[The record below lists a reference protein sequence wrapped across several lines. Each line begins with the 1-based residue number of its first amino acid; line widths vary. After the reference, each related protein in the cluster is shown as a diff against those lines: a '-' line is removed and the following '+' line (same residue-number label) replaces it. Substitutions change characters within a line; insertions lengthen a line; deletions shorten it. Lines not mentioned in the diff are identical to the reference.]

1 MIDFEGLK
9 RGVLSYLRTLLVVLI
24 LLLLWVFCVRSV
36 YAQPLPLVRAHH
48 QSFVSYYDIE
58 KHNPA
63 LVVYPLEFSHF
74 AGVQKV
80 GSRHFKMDTQLPRP
94 RVKDSDYSNTGYVR
108 GHLCSAG
115 DRDSNKAWLKETYL
129 TSNLVPMTMVC
140 NSGAFKVME
149 DSCRALAKAGH
160 RLLIGRAPVYKDIP
174 RFLQFVIQNRFC
186 ITIPEAFFCVAMC
199 RDCDLRYVALIP
211 NDGTNRL
218 EHVSQVGSAD
228 TIDVL
233 QLRSGQPSDVIH
245 SDNVSQKSA
254 ERLLSDIRISVLL
267 TNIFGLWCREEYEI
281 ITR

>member
-24 LLLLWVFCVRSV
+24 LLLLWVFCVRSI
-36 YAQPLPLVRAHH
+36 YAQPLPLVRAQH

-74 AGVQKV
+74 AGVLKV

-115 DRDSNKAWLKETYL
+115 DRDSDKAWLKETYL

-140 NSGAFKVME
+140 NSGSFKAME
-149 DSCRALAKAGH
+149 DSCRALAMAGH
-160 RLLIGRAPVYKDIP
+160 KLLIGRAPVYKDIP
-174 RFLQFVIQNRFC
+174 RFLEYVIQNRFC
-186 ITIPEAFFCVAMC
+186 IAIPEAFFCVAMC
-199 RDCDLRYVALIP
+199 NDCDLRYITLIP
-211 NDGTNRL
+211 NDDAK
-218 EHVSQVGSAD
+218 HPDVVS
-228 TIDVL
+228 
-233 QLRSGQPSDVIH
+233 QLRSGHPSDVIQH
-245 SDNVSQKSA
+245 QQ
-254 ERLLSDIRISVLL
+254 LLDSPIVYYTKDIRISILL
-267 TNIFGLWCREEYEI
+267 TNIFGSWSLEAYET

>member
-9 RGVLSYLRTLLVVLI
+9 RGVLSYLRTLLLVLI
-24 LLLLWVFCVRSV
+24 LLLMWVFCVRSI
-36 YAQPLPLVRAHH
+36 YAQPLPLVRAQH

-115 DRDSNKAWLKETYL
+115 DRDSDKAWLKETYL

-149 DSCRALAKAGH
+149 DSCRALAEAGH
-160 RLLIGRAPVYKDIP
+160 RLLIGRAPVYGDIP
-174 RFLQFVIQNRFC
+174 TCLQDVIQNRFC

-199 RDCDLRYVALIP
+199 RDCDLRYVTLIP
-211 NDGTNRL
+211 NDGTNHL
-218 EHVSQVGSAD
+218 EHVS
-228 TIDVL
+228 
-233 QLRSGQPSDVIH
+233 QLRSGQPSDVIREQIFSRNTRGVFN
-245 SDNVSQKSA
+245 SD
-254 ERLLSDIRISVLL
+254 ERISILL
-267 TNIFGLWCREEYEI
+267 TNIFGLWCREEYET